1 MWNRR
6 ALTGEQQKLDIL
18 PAVGFAVHWNPN
30 NFVSSSL
37 NGGENEFVYG
47 DLVLELP
54 FISLVGWDSAYS
66 LLSEA
71 YGTDSAYSLCKR
83 VIVAPIPR
91 E

>member
-54 FISLVGWDSAYS
+54 FISLVGW
-66 LLSEA
+66 
-71 YGTDSAYSLCKR
+71 
-83 VIVAPIPR
+83 IVLIRFYLRRTALTVRIHCAR
-91 E
+91 GL